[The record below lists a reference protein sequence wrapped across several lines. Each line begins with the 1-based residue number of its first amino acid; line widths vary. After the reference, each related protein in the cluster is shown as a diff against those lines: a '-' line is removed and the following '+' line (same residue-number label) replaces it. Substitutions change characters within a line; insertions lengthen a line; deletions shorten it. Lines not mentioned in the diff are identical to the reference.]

1 MSEVIICKACTVC
14 STFFVI
20 PTEVGPIIQCVNC
33 NHRIL
38 ASTVDNT
45 WSNPEGSV
53 AHQWER
59 EVPKIDGTAVPVDSS
74 KFVLS
79 FGKFKG
85 SSLGEI
91 AEKENGLDYLDW
103 MSEQP
108 WIKDRQGLSEAL
120 EGFLEIL
127 E

>member
-20 PTEVGPIIQCVNC
+20 PTEAGPIIQCVNC

-59 EVPKIDGTAVPVDSS
+59 EIPEKVAVLDSS
-74 KFVLS
+74 KFLLS

-85 SSLGEI
+85 LSLCEI
-91 AEKENGLDYLDW
+91 AEKENGLDYLEW

-120 EGFLEIL
+120 EGFLSEL